1 MTLAPVVSGNIF
13 NLFYGAVFDAHSVI
27 GKDGNRE
34 CDQGLECYRS
44 AYLVT
49 LLSGLAALG
58 VSLVSIW
65 YDHVFQQTA
74 AKAKDLD
81 REA

>member
-13 NLFYGAVFDAHSVI
+13 NLFYGAVFDAHSII
-27 GKDGNRE
+27 GKDGERE

-49 LLSGLAALG
+49 LFSGLAALA
-58 VSLVSIW
+58 VSLISIW
-65 YDHVFQQTA
+65 YDHNTERE
-74 AKAKDLD
+74 AKAKDLN